1 MTKTVMAATLALGAL
16 TLAGCAQVLMVA
28 VGGAGMVW
36 MGVDFGAV
44 EGWLR
49 LVAAAFLVWHPWHE
63 QWLGF
68 RKVFNARVHGYRWSH
83 AQVIQFWREPPFESG
98 PLSRQ
103 MNALQTLALATVFP
117 ALALWG
123 PWWAIAFAFAFY
135 MCDRVYTHGKKSV
148 PGGWSAVVGAIAL
161 FALLLSMGVR
171 PLTLQSYAVVLAAGL
186 AAGVALYAPWWMAY
200 RKARTS

>member
-1 MTKTVMAATLALGAL
+1 MTKLLAATLALGAL
-16 TLAGCAQVLMVA
+16 TLAGCAQVLMVV

-36 MGVDFGAV
+36 MGVDFGTL

-49 LVAAAFLVWHPWHE
+49 LLAAVALVWHPIQE
-63 QWLGF
+63 QRLGF
-68 RKVFNARVHGYRWSH
+68 RKVFNARIHGYRWSH

-98 PLSRQ
+98 PLSRRR
-103 MNALQTLALATVFP
+103 NAAQATLLATVFP

-123 PWWAIAFAFAFY
+123 PWWAITFAFSFY
-135 MCDRVYTHGKKSV
+135 VCDRVYTHGKKSV

-161 FALLLSMGVR
+161 FALLLSMGVP
-171 PLTLQSYAVVLAAGL
+171 PLTLRSGATVLAAVL

-200 RKARTS
+200 RTVRLQ